1 MANPQESVAPDW
13 DLRNKCVEDD
23 NLMKM
28 SRNHFPTAEDTAWAL
43 ERLRLAQD
51 EFERSLAEQAKGA
64 FPAGSHSLASASRA
78 YRMALLDPHLPPV

>member
-1 MANPQESVAPDW
+1 MADLQESVA
-13 DLRNKCVEDD
+13 LRRELRKKCPKAD

-28 SRNHFPTAEDTAWAL
+28 SRNYFPTAEDTDRAL

-51 EFERSLAEQAKGA
+51 EFERSLAQQAKGA
-64 FPAGSHSLASASRA
+64 FPAGSLSFASASRA